1 MRSLE
6 DKEHSGWPL
15 EVDNNQLRGSSKLI
29 LLQLHEKLPKSSTS
43 TILWSFIIWSKLER
57 WKKFISVCLMS
68 WLKIKKNHHF
78 EVSSSLIL
86 CNSNKSFLYWIVKC
100 DKKWILY
107 DNQQWLVQWLG
118 WEETQKHFPKPNLYQ
133 KMSQSLFGSLLAV
146 WSTTAFWIL
155 AKPLHLRSMLSKPMR
170 RTENCSACSQHWS
183 TECTQFFSM
192 TTPNYTLHN
201 QHVKSWTN
209 WATKFCLI
217 CHIHLTAHQLITT
230 SSSISTSFCEENAS
244 TTSGT

>member
-1 MRSLE
+1 M
-6 DKEHSGWPL
+6 
-15 EVDNNQLRGSSKLI
+15 
-29 LLQLHEKLPKSSTS
+29 
-43 TILWSFIIWSKLER
+43 
-57 WKKFISVCLMS
+57 
-68 WLKIKKNHHF
+68 
-78 EVSSSLIL
+78 SSSLIL

-183 TECTQFFSM
+183 TESTQFFSM

-217 CHIHLTAHQLITT
+217 CHIHLIFCQPPTT
-230 SSSISTSFCEENAS
+230 SSSILTFLQGNRFYNQQKAENAFQEFIKS
-244 TTSGT
+244 WSMDFYTTEINKLILYWQKCIDCKGSYFN